1 MISKSYGTCSLCGGK
16 LFKVREEK
24 VAGTLYYI
32 LKCEK
37 CGHEVAKTKDE
48 LKQ

>member
-1 MISKSYGTCSLCGGK
+1 MVKHFGKCSLCGGD
-16 LFKVREEK
+16 LIKVREE
-24 VAGTLYYI
+24 VVSGTKYFI

-48 LKQ
+48 LR